1 MSFQY
6 LQYSV
11 SEQVA
16 TITLNRP
23 DQANVFH
30 IDAARELEQVAREC
44 LVSDSIKVVVLTGNG
59 KLFSAGGD
67 LAYMHANADTLDY
80 DIKALA
86 DSLHNAYAS
95 FARMS
100 APLVVALNGTAAGIG
115 LSLALL
121 GDITIAVE
129 KAKFVGAYSG
139 VGLSPDGGLT
149 YLLPRIVGLK
159 RASEFLMTSKAL
171 SAQEALEWGMINHV
185 VAAEALQDTLAEIVA
200 SLKASSSGSLKAVK
214 HLLLSSQAQSMEGQ
228 MHLEGMNLS
237 QNAFS
242 SNGKEG
248 VSAYLEGRRPN
259 FV

>member
-1 MSFQY
+1 MSD
-6 LQYSV
+6 
-11 SEQVA
+11 QVA

-23 DQANVFH
+23 DQANAFH
-30 IDAARELEQVAREC
+30 IDAARELEQAAREC
-44 LVSDSIKVVVLTGNG
+44 LVSDSIKVVVLTGKG

-67 LAYMHANADTLDY
+67 LAYMQAHAESLDY

-95 FARMS
+95 FARMR

-159 RASEFLMTSKAL
+159 RASEFLLTSKAL
-171 SAQEALEWGMINHV
+171 SAQEALEWGMVNRV
-185 VAAEALQDTLAEIVA
+185 VASDDLASTVAELVE
-200 SLKASSSGSLKAVK
+200 SLKASSAGSLASVK
-214 HLLLSSQAQSMEGQ
+214 QLLLRAQTESMEGQ
-228 MHLEGMNLS
+228 MHLEGMSLS
-237 QNAFS
+237 QNAFCAD
-242 SNGKEG
+242 GKEG
-248 VSAYLEGRRPN
+248 VCAFLEGRPPK
-259 FV
+259 FQ